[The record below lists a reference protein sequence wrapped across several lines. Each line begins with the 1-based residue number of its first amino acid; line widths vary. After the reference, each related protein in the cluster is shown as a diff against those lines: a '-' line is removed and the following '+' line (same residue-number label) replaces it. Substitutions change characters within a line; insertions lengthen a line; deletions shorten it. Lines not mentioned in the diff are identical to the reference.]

1 MAFFEKL
8 FKRSTVPV
16 APLMGLP
23 GIQLTYTT
31 VKENLENAEVQF
43 ETIKKLKE
51 RFEPD
56 IVFPFMDLSV
66 EAEALGLEIKNRTT
80 NLLA

>member
-1 MAFFEKL
+1 MVFHEKL
-8 FKRSTVPV
+8 FKRGTVPV

-23 GIQLTYTT
+23 GIHLTYKT

-66 EAEALGLEIKNRTT
+66 EAEALG
-80 NLLA
+80 